1 MEDLSKY
8 LPTAD
13 MVADFELF
21 KNMTP
26 EERVTFQEERAQ
38 KIEAM
43 SADEKKTFTEVTEK
57 GLKVIKSEL
66 QEVKLALDLE
76 NVAFKRIS

>member
-1 MEDLSKY
+1 
-8 LPTAD
+8 

-43 SADEKKTFTEVTEK
+43 SADEKKTFTEATEK

>member
-1 MEDLSKY
+1 
-8 LPTAD
+8 

-43 SADEKKTFTEVTEK
+43 SADEKKTFIEATEK